1 MTKWLERAKCEILK
15 SYGQGTAVTA
25 ERTLTAVLAVRP
37 TKENEI
43 SGLQDIGGAEVETI
57 LAVWRRTVGLALDR
71 DRVQAHLGNLKQW
84 ESKLRKEHR

>member
-37 TKENEI
+37 LKENEI
-43 SGLQDIGGAEVETI
+43 SGLQDIGGDEVETI
-57 LAVWRRTVGLALDR
+57 VAVWRDLLGVKLER
-71 DRVQAHLGNLKQW
+71 DRIREHCTSLKQW
-84 ESKLRKEHR
+84 KSKLRKEHR